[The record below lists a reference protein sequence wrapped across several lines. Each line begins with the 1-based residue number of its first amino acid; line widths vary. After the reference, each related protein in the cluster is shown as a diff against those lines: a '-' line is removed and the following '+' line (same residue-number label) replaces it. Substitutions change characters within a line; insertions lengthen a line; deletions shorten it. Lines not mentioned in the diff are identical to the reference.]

1 MTSRVF
7 RIRAKRVYWQTHIEA
22 WQRSGMSLRA
32 YCHEHRLWPN
42 TFRRWLK
49 MFEQEAGQKLEQAE
63 KRRKKRARGL
73 SADKRSKAVQAFWA
87 MHVEAW
93 QWSGLSASAYAK
105 VHRLTRQTLVKW
117 RDRLEAEPEGI
128 DWRELVH
135 PSARPRT
142 NSGPLST
149 SAKSSAKQSGA
160 ENGLTDAETVALA
173 AHERPRRR
181 RFSTEEKVAIVLET
195 ERADITVSQVA
206 RKHQIVPSM
215 LFRWRAE
222 LGFGKNKPAQLAV
235 VRVADKEAGRKRNA
249 PPETVVLHDLLPA
262 PDGMAAVDLPDGRR
276 VFAPAGSDP
285 EAVRRTVA
293 ERETR
298 P

>member
-7 RIRAKRVYWQTHIEA
+7 RIKPKRVYWQTHIEA
-22 WQRSGMSLRA
+22 WQRSGLSQRA
-32 YCHEHRLWPN
+32 YCDGHRICLQ

-49 MFEQEAGQKLEQAE
+49 MFEEEAGQKLERAE
-63 KRRKKRARGL
+63 KRRKKRAKTL
-73 SADKRSKAVQAFWA
+73 SAGKRSKAVQAFWA

-93 QWSGLSASAYAK
+93 QWSGLNASAYAK
-105 VHRLTRQTLVKW
+105 VHHLTRQTLVKW
-117 RDRLEAEPEGI
+117 RDQLEAAPEGI

-142 NSGPLST
+142 NSGRISTGAKT
-149 SAKSSAKQSGA
+149 SAKEQM
-160 ENGLTDAETVALA
+160 AETVLTDSPSVDP
-173 AHERPRRR
+173 PRDGRSNRR
-181 RFSTEEKVAIVLET
+181 SFTDEEKRAIVMEA
-195 ERADITVSQVA
+195 EAPDVSVAAVA
-206 RKHQIVPSM
+206 RRHEIATSM
-215 LFRWRAE
+215 IFRWRTQFG
-222 LGFGKNKPAQLAV
+222 LGRGKPAQLAA
-235 VRVADKEAGRKRNA
+235 VRVADKEASRKLST
-249 PPETVVLHDLLPA
+249 PSGGVVLHDLLPI

-293 ERETR
+293 EREAR